1 MINSQVRINGGI
13 LKDARTTQGLA
24 IEKVAMDLCV
34 SKTHIFQIEDG
45 GEGAFYSYALK
56 VQIARKLALYL
67 KVPESAAFD
76 SVEEEG
82 IEDFQLSLQE
92 GRLGQKLSP
101 IEQENYSLTL
111 QKNRS
116 SLKKVLYSASI
127 ALIFLMALIFIQVSP
142 AFQFWNNLSD
152 TFQSDFD
159 AVFQSIQTIVE
170 TATAGTAGAEKVPKE
185 EGLLIKTSPSG
196 EVNQEIGPQSSPT
209 K

>member
-1 MINSQVRINGGI
+1 MTNSQVRINGAI

-45 GEGAFYSYALK
+45 GEGAFYSYAIK
-56 VQIARKLALYL
+56 VQIARKMALYL

-76 SVEEEG
+76 SVEEDG
-82 IEDFQLSLQE
+82 IEGFQLSLQE

-101 IEQENYSLTL
+101 IEQENYALTL

-127 ALIFLMALIFIQVSP
+127 ALIFLMALIFIQASP
-142 AFQFWNNLSD
+142 AVQFWNTLSD
-152 TFQSDFD
+152 TFKSDFD
-159 AVFQSIQTIVE
+159 AVFQSIQTFVE
-170 TATAGTAGAEKVPKE
+170 TATAGSAGAEKVPKE
-185 EGLLIKTSPSG
+185 EGLPIKTTPS
-196 EVNQEIGPQSSPT
+196 EDVNKEIGPQSSPT

>member
-56 VQIARKLALYL
+56 VQIARKMALYL
-67 KVPESAAFD
+67 KVPESTAFD
-76 SVEEEG
+76 SVEEDAIEG
-82 IEDFQLSLQE
+82 FQLSLQE

-101 IEQENYSLTL
+101 IEQENYALTL

-142 AFQFWNNLSD
+142 AFQFWNNLSE

-159 AVFQSIQTIVE
+159 AVFQSIQTFIE
-170 TATAGTAGAEKVPKE
+170 TATAGSAGAEKVPKE

-196 EVNQEIGPQSSPT
+196 EVNQEIGPQSRPT

>member
-1 MINSQVRINGGI
+1 MINSQVRINGEI

-24 IEKVAMDLCV
+24 IEKIAMDLCV

-56 VQIARKLALYL
+56 VQIAKKLALYL

-92 GRLGQKLSP
+92 GKLGQRLSP

-142 AFQFWNNLSD
+142 AFQFWNNLSE

-159 AVFQSIQTIVE
+159 AVFQSIQTILE
-170 TATAGTAGAEKVPKE
+170 TATAGSAGAEKVPKE

>member
-82 IEDFQLSLQE
+82 IEDFQLSLQD

-152 TFQSDFD
+152 TFKSDFD
-159 AVFQSIQTIVE
+159 AVFQSIQTILE

>member
-56 VQIARKLALYL
+56 VQIARKMALYL
-67 KVPESAAFD
+67 KVPESTAFD
-76 SVEEEG
+76 SVEEDAIEG
-82 IEDFQLSLQE
+82 FQLSLQE

-101 IEQENYSLTL
+101 IEQENYALTL

-152 TFQSDFD
+152 TFKSDFD

>member
-1 MINSQVRINGGI
+1 MINSQARINGAI

-56 VQIARKLALYL
+56 VQIARKMALYL
-67 KVPESAAFD
+67 KVPESTAFD
-76 SVEEEG
+76 SVEEDAIEG
-82 IEDFQLSLQE
+82 FQLSLQE

-101 IEQENYSLTL
+101 IEQENYALTL

-159 AVFQSIQTIVE
+159 AVFQSIQTFIE
-170 TATAGTAGAEKVPKE
+170 TATAGSAGTEKVPKE

-196 EVNQEIGPQSSPT
+196 EVNQEIGPPSSPT

>member
-1 MINSQVRINGGI
+1 MINSQVRINGAI

-76 SVEEEG
+76 SVEEDA
-82 IEDFQLSLQE
+82 IESFQLSLQE

-159 AVFQSIQTIVE
+159 AVFQSIQTFIE
-170 TATAGTAGAEKVPKE
+170 TATAGSAGAEKVPKE
-185 EGLLIKTSPSG
+185 EGLPIKTTPSE
-196 EVNQEIGPQSSPT
+196 EVNKEIGPQSSPT

>member
-56 VQIARKLALYL
+56 VQIARKMALYL
-67 KVPESAAFD
+67 KVPESTAFD
-76 SVEEEG
+76 SVEEDA
-82 IEDFQLSLQE
+82 IESFQLSLQE

-101 IEQENYSLTL
+101 IEQENYALTL

-152 TFQSDFD
+152 TFKSDFD

>member
-1 MINSQVRINGGI
+1 MINSQVRINGEI

-56 VQIARKLALYL
+56 VQIAKKLALYL

-92 GRLGQKLSP
+92 GKLGQRLSP

-142 AFQFWNNLSD
+142 AFQFWNNLSE

-159 AVFQSIQTIVE
+159 AVFQSIQTILE
-170 TATAGTAGAEKVPKE
+170 TATAGSAGAEKVPKE

>member
-1 MINSQVRINGGI
+1 MINSQARINGAI

-56 VQIARKLALYL
+56 VQIARKMALYL

-76 SVEEEG
+76 SVEEDAIEG
-82 IEDFQLSLQE
+82 FQLSLQE

-101 IEQENYSLTL
+101 IEQENYALTL

-159 AVFQSIQTIVE
+159 AVFQSIQTFIE
-170 TATAGTAGAEKVPKE
+170 TATAGSAGAEKVPKE

-196 EVNQEIGPQSSPT
+196 EVNQEIGPPSSPT

>member
-1 MINSQVRINGGI
+1 MINSQVRINGEI

-56 VQIARKLALYL
+56 VQIAKKLALYL

-92 GRLGQKLSP
+92 GKLGQRLSP

-142 AFQFWNNLSD
+142 AFQFWNNLSE

-170 TATAGTAGAEKVPKE
+170 TATAGSAGAEKVPKE
-185 EGLLIKTSPSG
+185 EGLLIKTAPSG

>member
-1 MINSQVRINGGI
+1 MINSQVRINGEI

-92 GRLGQKLSP
+92 GKLGQRLSP

-142 AFQFWNNLSD
+142 AFQFWNNLSE

-170 TATAGTAGAEKVPKE
+170 TATAGSAGAEKVPKE

>member
-56 VQIARKLALYL
+56 VQIARKMALYL
-67 KVPESAAFD
+67 KVPESTAFD
-76 SVEEEG
+76 SVEEDAIEG
-82 IEDFQLSLQE
+82 FQLSLQE

-101 IEQENYSLTL
+101 IEQENYALTL

-159 AVFQSIQTIVE
+159 AVFQSIQTFIE
-170 TATAGTAGAEKVPKE
+170 TATAGSAGAEKVPKE
-185 EGLLIKTSPSG
+185 EGLPIKTTPS
-196 EVNQEIGPQSSPT
+196 EDVNKEIGPQSSPT

>member
-56 VQIARKLALYL
+56 VQIARKMALYL
-67 KVPESAAFD
+67 KVPESTAFD
-76 SVEEEG
+76 SVEEDAIEG
-82 IEDFQLSLQE
+82 FQLSLQE

-101 IEQENYSLTL
+101 IEQENYALTL

-159 AVFQSIQTIVE
+159 AVFQSIQTFIE
-170 TATAGTAGAEKVPKE
+170 TATAGSAGAEKVPKE
-185 EGLLIKTSPSG
+185 EGLPIKTTPSE

>member
-1 MINSQVRINGGI
+1 MINSQVRINGEI

-56 VQIARKLALYL
+56 VQIAKKLALYL

-92 GRLGQKLSP
+92 GKLGQRLSP

-142 AFQFWNNLSD
+142 AFQFWNNLSE

-159 AVFQSIQTIVE
+159 AVFQSIQTILE
-170 TATAGTAGAEKVPKE
+170 TATAGSAGAEKVPKE
-185 EGLLIKTSPSG
+185 EGLLIKTAPSG

>member
-159 AVFQSIQTIVE
+159 AVFQSIQTFIE
-170 TATAGTAGAEKVPKE
+170 TATAGSAGAEKVPKE

>member
-185 EGLLIKTSPSG
+185 VGLLIKTSPSG
-196 EVNQEIGPQSSPT
+196 EVNQETGPQSSPT

>member
-1 MINSQVRINGGI
+1 MINSQVRINGEI

-56 VQIARKLALYL
+56 VQIAKKLALYL

-82 IEDFQLSLQE
+82 IEDFQLTLQE
-92 GRLGQKLSP
+92 GKLGQRLSP

-142 AFQFWNNLSD
+142 AFQFWNNLSE

-159 AVFQSIQTIVE
+159 AVFQSIQTILE
-170 TATAGTAGAEKVPKE
+170 TATAGSAGAEKVPKE

>member
-152 TFQSDFD
+152 TFKSDFD
-159 AVFQSIQTIVE
+159 AVFQSIQTILE

-196 EVNQEIGPQSSPT
+196 EVNQEIGPQSSAT

>member
-1 MINSQVRINGGI
+1 MINSQARINGAI

-56 VQIARKLALYL
+56 VQIARKMALYL

-76 SVEEEG
+76 SVEEDAIEG
-82 IEDFQLSLQE
+82 FQLSLQE
-92 GRLGQKLSP
+92 GKLGQRLSP
-101 IEQENYSLTL
+101 IEQENYALTL

-159 AVFQSIQTIVE
+159 AVFQSIQTFIE
-170 TATAGTAGAEKVPKE
+170 TATAGSAGAEKVPKE

-196 EVNQEIGPQSSPT
+196 EVNQEIGPPSSPT

>member
-1 MINSQVRINGGI
+1 MINPQVRINGEI

-24 IEKVAMDLCV
+24 IEKIAMDLCV

-45 GEGAFYSYALK
+45 GKGAFYSYALK
-56 VQIARKLALYL
+56 VQIAKKLALYL

-82 IEDFQLSLQE
+82 IEDFQLTLQE
-92 GRLGQKLSP
+92 GKLGQRLSP

-170 TATAGTAGAEKVPKE
+170 TATAGSAGAEKVPKE

>member
-1 MINSQVRINGGI
+1 MINSQVRINGAI

-56 VQIARKLALYL
+56 VQITRKLALYL

-76 SVEEEG
+76 SVEEDG
-82 IEDFQLSLQE
+82 IEGFQLSLQE

-101 IEQENYSLTL
+101 IEQENYALTL

-116 SLKKVLYSASI
+116 SLKKALYSASI

-152 TFQSDFD
+152 TFKSDFD
-159 AVFQSIQTIVE
+159 AVFQSIQTFVE
-170 TATAGTAGAEKVPKE
+170 TATAGSAGAEKVPKE
-185 EGLLIKTSPSG
+185 EGLLIKTSPSA
-196 EVNQEIGPQSSPT
+196 EVNQEIAPQTSPT

>member
-1 MINSQVRINGGI
+1 MINSQVRINGEI

-56 VQIARKLALYL
+56 VQIAKKLALYL

-82 IEDFQLSLQE
+82 IEDFQLTLQE
-92 GRLGQKLSP
+92 GKLGQRLSP

-142 AFQFWNNLSD
+142 AFQFWNNLSE

-159 AVFQSIQTIVE
+159 AVFQSIQTFIE
-170 TATAGTAGAEKVPKE
+170 TATAGSAGTEKVPKE

>member
-152 TFQSDFD
+152 TFKSDFD

-196 EVNQEIGPQSSPT
+196 EVNQETGPQSSPT

>member
-1 MINSQVRINGGI
+1 MINSQVRINGAI

-56 VQIARKLALYL
+56 VQITRKLALYL

-76 SVEEEG
+76 SVEEDG
-82 IEDFQLSLQE
+82 IEGFQLSLQE

-101 IEQENYSLTL
+101 IEQENYALTL

-159 AVFQSIQTIVE
+159 AVFQSIQTFIE
-170 TATAGTAGAEKVPKE
+170 TATAGSAGAEKVPKE

-196 EVNQEIGPQSSPT
+196 EVNQEIGPPSSPT